1 MGQLGERS
9 AAMGM
14 RREGG
19 LGWMRASW
27 GAPVLLWDPLTMG
40 VVVLGVRS
48 GWWVV
53 LGDWSNLRGETTS
66 RSKARPGMVGEVLEQ
81 QGRSVGVGASRTK
94 EPSDVFPNHWRLSGW
109 DSSGPVVKT
118 GQRG

>member
-9 AAMGM
+9 SAMGM

-19 LGWMRASW
+19 LGRMRASW

-40 VVVLGVRS
+40 VVVLGVRC
-48 GWWVV
+48 GWVM

-66 RSKARPGMVGEVLEQ
+66 CSKARPSVVGEVLEQ
-81 QGRSVGVGASRTK
+81 QGRSVGV
-94 EPSDVFPNHWRLSGW
+94 
-109 DSSGPVVKT
+109 
-118 GQRG
+118 